1 MKTVR
6 HNSLSAN
13 FVGTGR
19 LAKENIALNCV
30 LWDGGCAAK
39 ETIIGQWQSL
49 RMSEN
54 ARTTVPRVR
63 TLQSSA
69 SQHLA
74 NQLPGAGELLHSL
87 SEEVRSEPPTFIVYI
102 IYYMCSDWNPWTSQ
116 CWPNLLLYHL
126 VLSTIP
132 IEVDFCAFTRICQ
145 EILPID
151 DFGDHYSR
159 TLLYPIQWARLA
171 LIVQQTNCLL
181 VFYSDSKKSRF
192 LFLKRI

>member
-54 ARTTVPRVR
+54 ARPTAPRVR

-69 SQHLA
+69 SQHPA
-74 NQLPGAGELLHSL
+74 NPLLGAGELLHNR
-87 SEEVRSEPPTFIVYI
+87 SEEVRSEVEKSQSLLLYIVYI
-102 IYYMCSDWNPWTSQ
+102 IYICVLWLKTRERHSAGLTCYHTILSCPQSQ
-116 CWPNLLLYHL
+116 LKLIFVHL
-126 VLSTIP
+126 
-132 IEVDFCAFTRICQ
+132 Q
-145 EILPID
+145 E
-151 DFGDHYSR
+151 FVR
-159 TLLYPIQWARLA
+159 K
-171 LIVQQTNCLL
+171 
-181 VFYSDSKKSRF
+181 FY
-192 LFLKRI
+192 L